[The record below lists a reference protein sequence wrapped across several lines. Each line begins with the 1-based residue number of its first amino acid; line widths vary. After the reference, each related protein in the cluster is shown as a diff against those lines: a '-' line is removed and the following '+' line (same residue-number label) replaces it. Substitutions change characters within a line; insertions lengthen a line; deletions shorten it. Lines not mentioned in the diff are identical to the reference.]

1 MAKKVVKSSRAER
14 YSDISARLERKSAE
28 KQISRVRKAH
38 NKKNARRWDY

>member
-1 MAKKVVKSSRAER
+1 MAKKVGKTSRAER

-28 KQISRVRKAH
+28 KQMSRVRKAQ

>member
-1 MAKKVVKSSRAER
+1 MAKRTNKSSRAER

-28 KQISRVRKAH
+28 KQMSRVRKAH

>member
-1 MAKKVVKSSRAER
+1 MAKKMNKSSRAER

-28 KQISRVRKAH
+28 KQISRVRKAQ

>member
-1 MAKKVVKSSRAER
+1 MAKKVWKTSRAER
-14 YSDISARLERKSAE
+14 YSDVSARLERKSVE

>member
-14 YSDISARLERKSAE
+14 YSDISARLERKSVE

>member
-1 MAKKVVKSSRAER
+1 MAKKMNKSSRAVR

-28 KQISRVRKAH
+28 KQMSRVRKAQ

>member
-1 MAKKVVKSSRAER
+1 MAKKMNKSSRAER
-14 YSDISARLERKSAE
+14 YSDVSARLERKSVE